1 MCRKQIKVNA
11 IKHGTVIDH
20 IAAGKVLK
28 VIEILEINGNNSVMM
43 GMNLSSSKI
52 GKKDIIKI
60 ENRELSEAEAN
71 SIALI
76 SPRATLIIIKDFA
89 VVKKVE
95 LTMPETIEKLII
107 CPNPQCITNLEGV
120 KTRFTIDSAQQIV
133 RCGYE
138 KKSPHVFQKW
148 QAIPPPSPTAT

>member
-11 IKHGTVIDH
+11 IKNGTVIDH
-20 IAAGKVLK
+20 IAAGKVMK

-76 SPRATLIIIKDFA
+76 SPKATLIIIKNFA

-95 LTMPETIEKLII
+95 LTMPQT
-107 CPNPQCITNLEGV
+107 
-120 KTRFTIDSAQQIV
+120 
-133 RCGYE
+133 
-138 KKSPHVFQKW
+138 
-148 QAIPPPSPTAT
+148 

>member
-11 IKHGTVIDH
+11 IKNGTVIDH
-20 IAAGKVLK
+20 IAAGKVMK

-76 SPRATLIIIKDFA
+76 SPKATLIIIKNFA

-95 LTMPETIEKLII
+95 LTMPQTIHELIV

-120 KTRFTIDSAQQIV
+120 KTRFTVDREQKVV
-133 RCGYE
+133 RCGYCE
-138 KKSPHVFQKW
+138 KKYKLDKMK
-148 QAIPPPSPTAT
+148 IKI